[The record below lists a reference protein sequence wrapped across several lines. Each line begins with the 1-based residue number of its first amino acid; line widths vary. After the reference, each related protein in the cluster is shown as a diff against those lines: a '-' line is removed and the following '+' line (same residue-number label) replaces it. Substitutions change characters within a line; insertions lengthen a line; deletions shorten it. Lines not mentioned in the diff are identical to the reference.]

1 MWDVRTSA
9 CIGKFVQ
16 KKLDGDTWPTIRF
29 YGPSFSPFSNNNRSR
44 NPNKNS
50 ANANHPVNAEAIAVR
65 LALGQLQFFNL
76 FAAES
81 AAAAFSQPPAWKIN
95 ERNIATYAMSR
106 VVATKT
112 SNKNT
117 ATTTATTTATA
128 TASVSYQFHV
138 ATFVP
143 EQRGAPGK
151 VKIFRSSNPAK
162 PVVQSGLFN
171 AQHAKLSF
179 SPSGELF

>member
-1 MWDVRTSA
+1 MVWDVRTSA

-29 YGPSFSPFSNNNRSR
+29 YGPSVSPFNE
-44 NPNKNS
+44 
-50 ANANHPVNAEAIAVR
+50 EAIAVR

-95 ERNIATYAMSR
+95 ERNIATYAMSNV
-106 VVATKT
+106 VVAKTAGSTKT
-112 SNKNT
+112 
-117 ATTTATTTATA
+117 ATTTTATA
-128 TASVSYQFHV
+128 TASVSCQFHV

-151 VKIFRSSNPAK
+151 VKIFRSNNPAK

-171 AQHAKLSF
+171 AQHATLSF
-179 SPSGELF
+179 SPSGAYLFFFEIVVHRLYFPVRF